1 MEVEERSP
9 YIRYVSEWREAKA
22 GGDCYERVKKTL
34 GKLPESERTVII
46 LYYLG
51 KLPAKEI
58 GGYLGVSRTAIT
70 RRLQQ
75 ARKLLRED
83 EVRLIQEVLGTVQIS
98 ESVIE
103 NIMRQIPHIKPKSL
117 SVRKRFVF
125 ISLTIVA
132 IAIIGAFVFKLL
144 W

>member
-1 MEVEERSP
+1 MGVEERSSCT
-9 YIRYVSEWREAKA
+9 RYMPERCETNANE
-22 GGDCYERVKKTL
+22 GCYERVKKTL
-34 GKLPESERTVII
+34 KKLPESEQTVIV

-51 KLPAKEI
+51 QMTTQEI
-58 GGYLGVSRTAIT
+58 GKTLGVSVKTIT
-70 RRLQQ
+70 RRLQR
-75 ARKLLRED
+75 ARELLQD
-83 EVRLIQEVLGTVQIS
+83 DKVRLIQEVLGNVQIS
-98 ESVIE
+98 ESLGRD
-103 NIMRQIPHIKPKSL
+103 IMRQVADIKSKSL

>member
-1 MEVEERSP
+1 MEVEERSS
-9 YIRYVSEWREAKA
+9 YTCCTFERREAKA
-22 GGDCYERVKKTL
+22 GEDDYERVKKTL
-34 GKLPESERTVII
+34 KKLPESERTVIT

-51 KLPAKEI
+51 KLPTKNI
-58 GGYLGVSRTAIT
+58 GGYLGVSGTVIT

-75 ARKLLRED
+75 ARRLLRED
-83 EVRLIQEVLGTVQIS
+83 EVRLIQEVLGSVQIS

-117 SVRKRFVF
+117 SIRKRFFF
-125 ISLTIVA
+125 ISLTILV
-132 IAIIGAFVFKLL
+132 IVIIGAFVFKLL

>member
-1 MEVEERSP
+1 MEVEERSSYTP
-9 YIRYVSEWREAKA
+9 YMPERHEPKTSEH
-22 GGDCYERVKKTL
+22 CYEQVKKNL

-51 KLPAKEI
+51 KMTTGEI
-58 GGYLGVSRTAIT
+58 SKSLGVSRAAIT
-70 RRLQQ
+70 RRLHH
-75 ARKLLRED
+75 ARRLLRED
-83 EVRLIQEVLGTVQIS
+83 EVRLIQEVLGSVQIS

-144 W
+144 